1 MTAVYLWLAA
11 TVVFGAIEALT
22 VGIVSIWFALGSLAA
37 LIAAALHAETWLQ
50 VTVFLAVSV
59 IALILTRP
67 LIKKKILLD
76 TTPTNADM
84 LIGEAG
90 VVEESIDN
98 LSGIGSVK
106 IRGKVWS
113 ARSANGDNIDIG
125 SVVTVSKI
133 EGVKL
138 IVELSK

>member
-1 MTAVYLWLAA
+1 MTNVYLWLAA

-50 VTVFLAVSV
+50 VTVFLAVSA

-67 LIKKKILLD
+67 LIKKKILLN

-84 LIGEAG
+84 LIGAAG
-90 VVEESIDN
+90 VVENNIDN
-98 LSGIGSVK
+98 LSGMGSVK
-106 IRGKVWS
+106 IQGKVWS
-113 ARSANGDNIDIG
+113 ARSENGDNIASG
-125 SVVTVSKI
+125 SIVTVVKI

>member
-1 MTAVYLWLAA
+1 MTNVYLWLAA

-50 VTVFLAVSV
+50 VAVFLTVSA

-67 LIKKKILLD
+67 LIKKKILLN

-84 LIGEAG
+84 LIGAAG
-90 VVEESIDN
+90 VVENNIDN
-98 LSGIGSVK
+98 LSGMGSVK
-106 IRGKVWS
+106 IQGKVWS
-113 ARSANGDNIDIG
+113 ARSENGDNIASG
-125 SVVTVSKI
+125 SIVTVVKI

>member
-1 MTAVYLWLAA
+1 MTDVYLWLAA

-50 VTVFLAVSV
+50 VTVFLAVSA

-67 LIKKKILLD
+67 LIKKKILLN

-84 LIGEAG
+84 LIGAAG
-90 VVEESIDN
+90 VVEDGIDN
-98 LSGIGSVK
+98 LSGMGSVK
-106 IRGKVWS
+106 IQGKVWS
-113 ARSANGDNIDIG
+113 ARSESGANIASG
-125 SVVTVSKI
+125 SIVTVVKI

>member
-1 MTAVYLWLAA
+1 MTNVYLWLAV

-67 LIKKKILLD
+67 LIKKKILLN

-84 LIGEAG
+84 LIGAAG
-90 VVEESIDN
+90 VVEDSIDN
-98 LSGIGSVK
+98 LSGAGSVK
-106 IRGKVWS
+106 IQGKVWS
-113 ARSANGDNIDIG
+113 ARSISGDTIASG
-125 SVVTVSKI
+125 SIVTVVKI